1 MLAIWQAAVEQF
13 EEGRSFALAT
23 ILDVKGSSPRHV
35 GTRFL
40 IRQDGTIVG
49 TIGGGLFE
57 AQVQEFAAAALRA
70 GTSRHALFSF
80 TGEGAE
86 SKEMICGGEA
96 EVLVEF
102 VNAENKAREEIFKQL
117 LTIAQNRGSGY
128 LLTNVAIPLGG
139 QEVGGIDYLLMDG
152 DGRYFGGFPHADS
165 VVQAL
170 PQQRLLKPAQL
181 LEPSGSEWPVF
192 VELLKAHGTTYIF
205 GAGHVGACVAHL
217 AAYVQFNVVVLDDR
231 EEFAS
236 ASKVPDAHQV
246 IVVDS
251 FHRAVSDLAI
261 DEDSYLVIVTRG
273 HAHDKTVL
281 AQALRTNAGYIGMIG
296 SRRKTKLIME
306 ALLKEGFTREDL
318 QRVHAPIGL
327 PIGGETPQEIGIS
340 IIAEMI
346 QIRHRKESLQR
357 LGV

>member
-1 MLAIWQAAVEQF
+1 MLAIWRAAVKQF
-13 EEGRSFALAT
+13 EEGRSFVLAT

-40 IRQDGTIVG
+40 IQKDGTIVG

-57 AQVQEFAAAALRA
+57 AQVQEFAASALRA
-70 GTSRHALFSF
+70 GTSRRALFSF

-86 SKEMICGGEA
+86 SAEMICGGNA

-102 VNAENKAREEIFKQL
+102 VDAGDKGREEIFKQL
-117 LTIAQNRGSGY
+117 SAIAQNRGSGY
-128 LLTNVAIPLGG
+128 LLTNIGIPVGG
-139 QEVGGIDYLLMDG
+139 QAEGGIDYLLMDG
-152 DGRYFGGFPHADS
+152 EGRRFGGFPHADS
-165 VVQAL
+165 MMRIL
-170 PQQRLLKPAQL
+170 PQPRLLKPAQL
-181 LEPSGSEWPVF
+181 LDAPGSQYPVF
-192 VELLKAHGTTYIF
+192 VEWLKAHGTAFIF

-217 AAYVQFNVVVLDDR
+217 AAYVRFNVVLLDDR

-236 ASKVPDAHQV
+236 PAKVPDAHRV
-246 IVVDS
+246 VVVDS
-251 FHRAVSDLAI
+251 FHGAFSDLDV

-296 SRRKTKLIME
+296 SRRKTKLILE
-306 ALLKEGFTREDL
+306 ALLREGFSREDL
-318 QRVHAPIGL
+318 ERVHAPIGL
-327 PIGGETPQEIGIS
+327 SIGGETPEEIGVS

-346 QIRHRKESLQR
+346 QIRNRKESLQR
-357 LGV
+357 LGA